1 MVTDGRGKS
10 KTRRNHSQEMGK
22 YDWELLLESTRS
34 SLESNF
40 EPWKRISRYFSIS
53 MRVVINWVKKRNIN
67 YQLKYLSNLTLE

>member
-40 EPWKRISRYFSIS
+40 EPWKRIFLHIYARC
-53 MRVVINWVKKRNIN
+53 
-67 YQLKYLSNLTLE
+67 YQLG